1 MYERFTDRARKVM
14 QLANQ
19 EAQRFNHEYIGT
31 EHILL
36 GLIKEGSGVAANVLK
51 NLDVDLRK
59 IRLEVEKL
67 VQSGPD
73 MVTMGKLPQTPRAK
87 KVIEYSMEE
96 ARNLNHNYVGTEHI
110 LLGLLREQEGV
121 AAQVLMNLGLK
132 LEEVREE
139 VLNLLGHG
147 MEGEGSER
155 AGSGGSAAG
164 SGSSESPRAGKSKT
178 PALDSFGRDLTELA
192 RQGKLDPVIGR
203 EKEIERTMQVLS
215 RRTKNNPVLLGEAGV
230 GKTAIVEGF
239 AQRVIEG
246 NVPEL
251 LMERRIVV
259 LDLAMMVAGTKYRG
273 QFEERIKAVMNE
285 VRRAKNTILFID
297 ELHTLVGAGGAE
309 GAIDA
314 SNVLKPALARGE
326 IQCIGATTLDE
337 YRKYIEKDAALDR
350 RFQVV
355 MVEPSSKTE
364 TVDILKGLRDRY
376 EKHHHVQITDDAVEA
391 AVELSD
397 RYITGRCLPDKAIDV
412 IDESGARVHLKS
424 MTRPPDLKE
433 IDEEVERLNK
443 EKEEAVANQDF
454 EKAAALRDQADKLKK
469 KKATITRDWREK
481 SREADGVVD
490 EEVIAEVVS
499 KMTGIPLTRMTTEDS
514 MRLMKMEDELHKRVI
529 SQDEAIKSISK
540 AVRRSRSGLK
550 DPKRPTGCFIFAG
563 PTGVGK
569 TLLAKAL
576 AEFMFGDEDA
586 LVQIDMS
593 EYMEKHN
600 VSRLIGAPP
609 GYVGYEEGGQL
620 TEKIRRRPYAV
631 VLLDEIEKAHPDVF
645 NMLLQL
651 MEEGR
656 LTDSFGRNIDF
667 RNTLLIMTTNAGADA
682 IKNESALGFDTPP
695 KKFQVDV
702 RFAKDLDEGKM
713 VDDLLAQFAQAQERL
728 TPGKQVITVVEPG
741 RRWRV
746 NDRENDQRYTLR
758 VAKKGDQIIVVKDE
772 DVSYGSMKARLQGEI
787 EKVFRPEF
795 LNRLDDT
802 IVFRHLTRD
811 DLKEVVELEL
821 SKVRSR
827 LKEHGLSLLLT
838 DEAKEFIIGKGTN
851 LDLGARPLR
860 RATEN
865 FIEDPLS
872 EDLLKGEFQGKDTIT
887 VDVKDVGGKKQLVF
901 DGSLAEAEHAA
912 TPVAAGADGSSEG
925 PKD

>member
-36 GLIKEGSGVAANVLK
+36 GLVKEGSGVAANVLK

-67 VQSGPD
+67 VQSGPE
-73 MVTMGKLPQTPRAK
+73 MVTIGKLPQTPRAK

-121 AAQVLMNLGLK
+121 AAQVLMNLGMK
-132 LEEVREE
+132 LEDVREE

-147 MEGEGSER
+147 MESAEVGERGGREGTG
-155 AGSGGSAAG
+155 AGAEPGQPAKG
-164 SGSSESPRAGKSKT
+164 GKSKT

-203 EKEIERTMQVLS
+203 EREIERATQVLC

-239 AQRVIEG
+239 AQRVVNGE
-246 NVPEL
+246 VPEIL
-251 LMERRIVV
+251 ADKRIVV

-285 VRRAKNTILFID
+285 VRRARNTILFID

-314 SNVLKPALARGE
+314 ANVLKPALARGE

-337 YRKYIEKDAALDR
+337 YRKYIEKDNALAR
-350 RFQVV
+350 RFQEI
-355 MVEPSSKTE
+355 MVEPTGKTE
-364 TVDILKGLRDRY
+364 TIQILKGLKDRY
-376 EKHHHVQITDDAVEA
+376 EEHHRVQITDDAIVA
-391 AVELSD
+391 AVEMSE
-397 RYITGRCLPDKAIDV
+397 RYITARCLPDKAIDV
-412 IDESGARVHLKS
+412 IDEAGARVRLRTMSK
-424 MTRPPDLKE
+424 PPDLKD
-433 IDEEVERLNK
+433 IDDEVERLNK
-443 EKEEAVANQDF
+443 EKEDAVANQDF
-454 EKAAALRDQADKLKK
+454 EKAASLRDQADKLRRKK
-469 KKATITRDWREK
+469 EQITRDWREK
-481 SREADGVVD
+481 SRETDGVVD
-490 EEVIAEVVS
+490 EEVVAEVVS
-499 KMTGIPLTRMTTEDS
+499 KMTGIPLTRLSTEDS
-514 MRLMKMEDELHKRVI
+514 LRLMNMESELHKRVV
-529 SQDEAIKSISK
+529 SQEQAVTAVAK

-550 DPKRPTGCFIFAG
+550 DPKRPTGCFVFAG

-576 AEFMFGDEDA
+576 AETLFGDAEA
-586 LVQIDMS
+586 LIHIDMS

-645 NMLLQL
+645 NMLLQV

-656 LTDSFGRNIDF
+656 LTDSFGRQVDF
-667 RNTLLIMTTNAGADA
+667 RNTILILTTNAGADA
-682 IKNESALGFDTPP
+682 IKNESAFGFTKPDGDASYDSM
-695 KKFQVDV
+695 KS
-702 RFAKDLDEGKM
+702 
-713 VDDLLAQFAQAQERL
+713 
-728 TPGKQVITVVEPG
+728 
-741 RRWRV
+741 RV
-746 NDRENDQRYTLR
+746 M
-758 VAKKGDQIIVVKDE
+758 DQIQ
-772 DVSYGSMKARLQGEI
+772 R
-787 EKVFRPEF
+787 VFRPEF

-802 IVFRHLTRD
+802 IIFRHLNKE
-811 DLKEVVELEL
+811 DLKKVIDFEMTKVLQRLHERGLEL
-821 SKVRSR
+821 I
-827 LKEHGLSLLLT
+827 LT
-838 DEAKEFIIGKGTN
+838 DEAKEFIIKQGSD
-851 LDLGARPLR
+851 LDYGARPLR
-860 RATEN
+860 RAIEQRV
-865 FIEDPLS
+865 EDPLA
-872 EDLLKGEFQGKDTIT
+872 EELLRGSFEGKNTIT
-887 VDVKDVGGKKQLVF
+887 VEVIRGDDGKVTRLEFKGEVRDQ
-901 DGSLAEAEHAA
+901 SEAVEPAA
-912 TPVAAGADGSSEG
+912 TAGA
-925 PKD
+925 

>member
-31 EHILL
+31 EHVLL

-51 NLDVDLRK
+51 NLDIDLRK
-59 IRLEVEKL
+59 IRMEVEKL

-132 LEEVREE
+132 LEDVREE

-147 MEGEGSER
+147 MEGEGGER
-155 AGSGGSAAG
+155 AGLGGRATSGAG
-164 SGSSESPRAGKSKT
+164 AGGGGEATAKAGKSKT

-203 EKEIERTMQVLS
+203 ENEIERAIQILC

-239 AQRVIEG
+239 AQRVIDG
-246 NVPEL
+246 HVPEL
-251 LMERRIVV
+251 LADRRIVV

-337 YRKYIEKDAALDR
+337 YRKYIEKDSALDR
-350 RFQVV
+350 RFQII
-355 MVEPSSKTE
+355 MIEPATKLEAVE
-364 TVDILKGLRDRY
+364 ILKGLRDRY
-376 EKHHHVQITDDAVEA
+376 ESHHRVQISDAALES
-391 AVELSD
+391 AVELSS

-412 IDESGARVHLKS
+412 IDEAGARVRLKA
-424 MTRPPDLKE
+424 MTKPPDLKE

-469 KKATITRDWREK
+469 KKQNMTRDWRDK

-490 EEVIAEVVS
+490 EEVVAEVVS
-499 KMTGIPLTRMTTEDS
+499 KMTGIPLTRMSTEDS
-514 MRLMKMEDELHKRVI
+514 KRLMAMEDELHTRVI
-529 SQDEAIKSISK
+529 GQNEAIKSIAK

-576 AEFMFGDEDA
+576 AQFMFGDADA
-586 LVQIDMS
+586 LIQIDMS

-609 GYVGYEEGGQL
+609 GYVGFEEGGQL
-620 TEKIRRRPYAV
+620 TEKIRRRPYSV

-645 NMLLQL
+645 NMLLQV

-656 LTDSFGRNIDF
+656 LTDSFGRNVDF
-667 RNTLLIMTTNAGADA
+667 RNTILIMTTNAGAEA
-682 IKNESALGFDTPP
+682 IKNESAFGFQKP
-695 KKFQVDV
+695 
-702 RFAKDLDEGKM
+702 
-713 VDDLLAQFAQAQERL
+713 DDDA
-728 TPGKQVITVVEPG
+728 GYDSMKG
-741 RRWRV
+741 RV
-746 NDRENDQRYTLR
+746 NER
-758 VAKKGDQIIVVKDE
+758 
-772 DVSYGSMKARLQGEI
+772 I
-787 EKVFRPEF
+787 EKFFRPEF
-795 LNRLDDT
+795 LNRVDDV
-802 IVFRHLTRD
+802 IVFHHLTVE
-811 DLKEVVELEL
+811 DLKQVIDIEL
-821 SKVRSR
+821 SKVRER
-827 LKEHGLSLLLT
+827 LADRGLKLELT
-838 DEAKEFIIGKGTN
+838 DEAKKFLIKKGSDT
-851 LDLGARPLR
+851 DFGARPLR
-860 RATEN
+860 RALEN
-865 FIEDPLS
+865 YIEDPVS
-872 EDLLKGEFQGKDTIT
+872 EELLKGEFEGKDTIQ
-887 VDVKDVGGKKQLVF
+887 VDCVEVADKKQLVF
-901 DGSLAEAEHAA
+901 KGIVTAE
-912 TPVAAGADGSSEG
+912 PVAAGPVEG
-925 PKD
+925 GPGA